1 VAGSVPARLT
11 ASEGRKFGLTV
22 GVAFLVL
29 AGLLTWR
36 GKPVGAAVA
45 GSLGALLV
53 VGGLIVPTRLGPVQR
68 GWMRLA
74 EMISSVTTPVFMAIV
89 YFVVVTPIG
98 WMARLAGHRPLVR
111 QPTDGSYW
119 VTRAPGDRQ
128 STLSRQF

>member
-1 VAGSVPARLT
+1 MGGFGSGRYGGRPTVDGGLTLDLYKLIRDGLLRPSSGTLTWTYVGSGERVASVPYHLT
-11 ASEGRKFGLTV
+11 MGD
-22 GVAFLVL
+22 
-29 AGLLTWR
+29 
-36 GKPVGAAVA
+36 
-45 GSLGALLV
+45 
-53 VGGLIVPTRLGPVQR
+53 QR

-128 STLSRQF
+128 STLSRQC